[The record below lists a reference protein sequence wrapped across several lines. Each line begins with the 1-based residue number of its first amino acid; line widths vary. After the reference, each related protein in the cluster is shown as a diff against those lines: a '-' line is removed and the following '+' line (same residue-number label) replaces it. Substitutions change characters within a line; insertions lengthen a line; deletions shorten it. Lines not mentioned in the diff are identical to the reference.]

1 MVPVALTEN
10 GRCFHH
16 SDWIFAVCG
25 AFGPGIYPIFTRS
38 SDIRAVGGQ
47 TASRAMTYTIDD
59 VIAKMTTQEL
69 EQALDTALE
78 ESDNR
83 VVWMLVD
90 EIERRDGNRS
100 L

>member
-1 MVPVALTEN
+1 
-10 GRCFHH
+10 
-16 SDWIFAVCG
+16 
-25 AFGPGIYPIFTRS
+25 
-38 SDIRAVGGQ
+38 
-47 TASRAMTYTIDD
+47 MTYTIDD

-78 ESDNR
+78 DSENH
-83 VVWMLVD
+83 VVWMLID